1 MIMFEISVIVVRWV
15 GSRMFSRRV
24 VGRARRGAGD
34 IVLALSACRRR
45 RAPKNT
51 TLGAQR
57 AVWPSRDP
65 GRSHSSSFKNPPA
78 AVIHQRF

>member
-1 MIMFEISVIVVRWV
+1 MVRESYVFEAS
-15 GSRMFSRRV
+15 SRLSE
-24 VGRARRGAGD
+24 RGAGD
-34 IVLALSACRRR
+34 IVLALSARRR

-65 GRSHSSSFKNPPA
+65 GRSHSSIYVYVDSKYPGRRDSPA
-78 AVIHQRF
+78 FLKDVRY